1 MQPKAD
7 GRDKRG
13 KFILL
18 AAGLRSPVVGYTVQR
33 KAIGIC
39 IQTRKTSFRMLDF
52 RMVADM
58 GNTLSTTPLFELAKR
73 SVSRMVG

>member
-39 IQTRKTSFRMLDF
+39 IQTRKSSFSMLDL
-52 RMVADM
+52 RDGSGYGQYVVHHA
-58 GNTLSTTPLFELAKR
+58 
-73 SVSRMVG
+73 VV